1 MLLYAPKFKNNG
13 STVGK
18 SGALDDDDN
27 DKASKMVLI
36 CPKRCGGIVT

>member
-18 SGALDDDDN
+18 SGAPDDDDN
-27 DKASKMVLI
+27 NKASND
-36 CPKRCGGIVT
+36 GINLSKAVWRYC